1 LEFFKKIE
9 LYIVHD
15 LSGRVRIHFQGVKMK
30 ICKDD
35 LNKLQ
40 MRPEQVRKITY
51 ADGGVAYVFKKAGS
65 GVQNTLTRR
74 RSFPPVNRNEPMT
87 KAAFRG
93 TLNRYLERLVEL
105 DLEKEKCLFL
115 TLTICNEKYNDYEK
129 ICDRFKV
136 FTNKIRFNRKVGNFY
151 VGAIRFIE
159 VQQKGFFHIHCI
171 VVFNVKN
178 IALTWKDLR
187 RMWGWGYVRVKAV
200 SYLFGLYDYLTKT
213 KHGTEND
220 GKFTRYPKGARVIQI
235 SQNLP
240 KGKGENITISS
251 EECAALIQSDKFV
264 GHLKIHKY
272 FDTDTQRVRTVIDKM
287 VLVQIIQKEVAQIK

>member
-1 LEFFKKIE
+1 
-9 LYIVHD
+9 
-15 LSGRVRIHFQGVKMK
+15 
-30 ICKDD
+30 
-35 LNKLQ
+35 
-40 MRPEQVRKITY
+40 
-51 ADGGVAYVFKKAGS
+51 
-65 GVQNTLTRR
+65 
-74 RSFPPVNRNEPMT
+74 MT
-87 KAAFRG
+87 KTAFKR

-136 FTNKIRFNRKVGNFY
+136 FTNKIQFSRKVGNFY
-151 VGAIRFIE
+151 VGAVRFIE

-200 SYLFGLYDYLTKT
+200 SYLFGLYDYLTNA

-235 SQNLP
+235 SPNLP

-272 FDTDTQRVRTVIDKM
+272 YDTNTQKVRTAIDKM